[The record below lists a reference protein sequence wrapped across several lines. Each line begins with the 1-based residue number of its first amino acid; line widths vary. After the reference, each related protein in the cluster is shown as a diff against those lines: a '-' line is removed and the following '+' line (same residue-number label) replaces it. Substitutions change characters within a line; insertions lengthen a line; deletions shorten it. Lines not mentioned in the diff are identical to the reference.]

1 MTVDKLF
8 IALRSLLNAYDSAQI
23 GTLVNWA
30 QLGTANLIRSG
41 RT

>member
-1 MTVDKLF
+1 MRQQSIVIPVDKLF

-30 QLGTANLIRSG
+30 QQT
-41 RT
+41 